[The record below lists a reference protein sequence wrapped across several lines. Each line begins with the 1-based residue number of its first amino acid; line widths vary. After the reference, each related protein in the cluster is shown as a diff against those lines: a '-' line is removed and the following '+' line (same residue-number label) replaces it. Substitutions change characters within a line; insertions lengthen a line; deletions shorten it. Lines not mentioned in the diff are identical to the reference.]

1 MSTSHI
7 EAERKF
13 ESAPGDVAAAPGSPP
28 RLDGVPGVAD
38 IRNADSQTLD
48 AVYYDTLDL
57 RLLTHGVTLR
67 RRLGGADAGWHLKR
81 PQATDTRQEVRLPPE
96 AGPPNRIPPELTA
109 RVRALVRGRTL
120 APVAHLRTHRDR
132 RLLLDRSGRTLA
144 ELTQD
149 RVIAHHLDPAAHPQP
164 DPHQHGAGTATEG
177 TEWTEFEVELHE
189 GDRSLLDD
197 VEQALAENGIVR
209 SAYPSKLAHALL
221 RTAPPDVP
229 TDPTTPGDGIGELVV
244 RRLRQLFETLL
255 ALDPA
260 VRDDRPDAVHR
271 MRVTTRRLRS
281 TLKAYRRLFDRHR
294 SEHLAG
300 ELRWLGHL
308 LGAARDHEVLGDLL
322 IARLDKV
329 PPQAQHGALRGQLT
343 AWSAREYRRA
353 WQQAVTELDGPR
365 YYALLD
371 DLELFIDDPP
381 LSARADRNARK
392 QLSKTLRHEQT
403 RTVRRLDTAL
413 GHPPGPDQ
421 DAALHSARK
430 AAKRARYAAESARPL
445 AGKPAKR
452 FAKRMK
458 RLQQG
463 LGIHQDA
470 VVGCRTL
477 VALASSPPTDVPG
490 HLFAYGVLYA
500 LHQHSA
506 EVALEELPV
515 LRSRVVAR
523 RLSRLS

>member
-13 ESAPGDVAAAPGSPP
+13 EPASGANTAQGSSP
-28 RLDGVPGVAD
+28 RLDSVPGVAD
-38 IRNADSQTLD
+38 IRKADSQTLD
-48 AVYYDTLDL
+48 AVYYDTVDL

-67 RRLGGADAGWHLKR
+67 RRLGGTDAGWHLKQ
-81 PQATDTRQEVRLPPE
+81 PHATDTRQEVRLPLQ

-109 RVRALVRGRTL
+109 RVSALARGRTL
-120 APVAHLRTHRDR
+120 TPVAHLRTNRDR
-132 RLLLDRSGRTLA
+132 RLLLDRSGRALA
-144 ELTQD
+144 EVTQD
-149 RVIAHHLDPAAHPQP
+149 RVIAHHFDPAAGPHP
-164 DPHQHGAGTATEG
+164 DSHRHGTGTGSSTEATK
-177 TEWTEFEVELHE
+177 WTEYEVELNE
-189 GDRSLLDD
+189 GGPSLLDD
-197 VEQALAENGIVR
+197 VEQAFAECGIVR
-209 SAYPSKLAHALL
+209 SAYPSKLAHVLIQAAPDTL
-221 RTAPPDVP
+221 APPPVP
-229 TDPTTPGDGIGELVV
+229 EDGIGEVVV
-244 RRLRQLFETLL
+244 RRLRQLFATLL

-281 TLKAYRRLFDRHR
+281 TLKAYRRFFDRRR

-322 IARLDKV
+322 ITRLDEV
-329 PPQAQHGALRGQLT
+329 PHQARQSALRGRLT
-343 AWSAREYRRA
+343 AWSAREYRQA

-371 DLELFIDDPP
+371 DLELFLDDPP
-381 LSARADRNARK
+381 LSARAGRHARK
-392 QLSKTLRHEQT
+392 QLSKTLRREQT
-403 RTVRRLDTAL
+403 RTIRRLDAAL
-413 GHPPGPDQ
+413 SLAPGPDQ

-430 AAKRARYAAESARPL
+430 AAKRARYAAETARPL

-458 RLQQG
+458 KLQQG
-463 LGIHQDA
+463 LGTHQDS
-470 VVGCRTL
+470 VVGRRTL
-477 VALASSPPTDVPG
+477 LALASAPTADAPW

-500 LHQHSA
+500 LQQRSA
-506 EVALEELPV
+506 EVALEELPA
-515 LRSRVVAR
+515 LRSRVLDR
-523 RLSRLS
+523 RLSRL